1 MGSERRHKVAGKK
14 SGKFN
19 AEGIENIANDKP
31 VVYKIK
37 DAKGNNIYTGS
48 AKRGRVTERL
58 KEHLPNGKDATP
70 GGRTVEISQK
80 SSIADA
86 RKSEERI
93 IRQVQ
98 PKHNKKGK

>member
-1 MGSERRHKVAGKK
+1 MASRK

-19 AEGIENIANDKP
+19 AEGIENLANDKP

-37 DAKGNNIYTGS
+37 DEKGNNIYTGS

-58 KEHLPNGKDATP
+58 KEHLPTGKDAIR
-70 GGRTVEISQK
+70 GGKTVEISQK
-80 SSIADA
+80 PSIAEA

-93 IRQVQ
+93 IKQAQPRQ
-98 PKHNKKGK
+98 NKKGK